1 MKLSSP
7 LSWIMATLGVCACVV
22 GVLILTAPQAVP
34 VWSAISS
41 ILAVTGG
48 VALGVGALFGLSVP
62 SGTKDRWLQVTR
74 STAVVV
80 CFVVTGSGVRAYL
93 DLQEARQIST
103 DILIDRPELGPG
115 AATLR
120 PNLKNARVIAPDRPH
135 NPQDIVA
142 GDRFDRTTR
151 TRSFA
156 VNTNAQ
162 GFRGAPYTTPAPGF
176 RIAIVGDSFVFGW
189 GVTEAQAVPQQL
201 QSATGI
207 EVLNLGIPAAS
218 IPMLT
223 TMVEKQAATWDADI
237 ILFCEW
243 PQVGVPAND
252 RQFTTAL
259 RRMQIAAKG
268 AKFAMVLP
276 PVSTFDPLR
285 ADAGPQAVARIREL
299 AGDIPVFSLSDP
311 IRAHGGEGV
320 ELRTEG
326 NRQTLVRVPGDSI
339 LVQGVGDPDT
349 IAPEIIAMFEQ
360 DTTLSEPLFFD
371 GGHTNVQGNQVAA
384 VALQQWLHSL
394 RWLP

>member
-1 MKLSSP
+1 MGP
-7 LSWIMATLGVCACVV
+7 LTVCVVVV
-22 GVLILTAPQAVP
+22 GVLILTAPEGVP
-34 VWSAISS
+34 AGSAISS
-41 ILAVTGG
+41 LLLLTGG
-48 VALGVGALFGLSVP
+48 VALGVGALFTFSVP
-62 SGTKDRWLQVTR
+62 AGSQNRWLQVAR

-80 CFVVTGSGVRAYL
+80 TFVAVGSGVRAFL

-120 PNLKNARVIAPDRPH
+120 PNLKDAQVVSPDRPH

-142 GDRFDRTTR
+142 GNRLDRTTR
-151 TRSFA
+151 TRTFT
-156 VNTNAQ
+156 VNTNPQ
-162 GFRGAPYTTPAPGF
+162 GYRGAPFRTPAPGF

-189 GVTEAQAVPQQL
+189 GVSESLAVPQQL
-201 QSATGI
+201 QAATGL

-223 TMVEKQAATWDADI
+223 TLVEQQAAFWDADI

-243 PQVGVPAND
+243 PEVGVPAND

-259 RRMQIAAKG
+259 RRMQIAANG

-285 ADAGPQAVARIREL
+285 AFAGPTAVARIREL

-311 IRAHGGEGV
+311 IRAHGGTGV
-320 ELRTEG
+320 VLQTEG
-326 NRQTLVRVPGDSI
+326 NRQTLVRVPGSSV
-339 LVQGVGDPDT
+339 LAQGMGDPET
-349 IAPEIIAMFEQ
+349 IAPEIIALFEQ
-360 DTTLSEPLFFD
+360 DSSLSEPLFFD
-371 GGHTNVQGNQVAA
+371 GGHTNAEGNQVAA
-384 VALQQWLHSL
+384 LALQQWLHSL

>member
-1 MKLSSP
+1 
-7 LSWIMATLGVCACVV
+7 VCGAVV
-22 GVLILTAPQAVP
+22 GALIFTAPDAVP
-34 VWSAISS
+34 VWYAVSS
-41 ILAVTGG
+41 VLALTVG
-48 VALGVGALFGLSVP
+48 VALGVGVLFAFSVP
-62 SGTKDRWLQVTR
+62 AGTQNRWLQVIR

-80 CFVVTGSGVRAYL
+80 IFVAAGSGVRAFL

-103 DILIDRPELGPG
+103 DILVDRPDLGPG

-120 PNLKNARVIAPDRPH
+120 ANLKNARVVSPDRPH

-142 GDRFDRTTR
+142 GDRLERTTR
-151 TRSFA
+151 TRTFA
-156 VNTNAQ
+156 VNTSPQ
-162 GFRGAPYTTPAPGF
+162 GHRSPPFPTPAPGF

-189 GVTEAQAVPQQL
+189 GVAEPEAVPQQL

-223 TMVEKQAATWDADI
+223 TLVERQAASWDADI

-243 PQVGVPAND
+243 PEVGDPSNEA
-252 RQFTTAL
+252 QFSAAL
-259 RRMQIAAKG
+259 RRMKAAAGK

-285 ADAGPQAVARIREL
+285 AFAGPQAVARIREI
-299 AGDIPVFSLSDP
+299 AGEIPVLSLSDT

-320 ELRTEG
+320 ELRTKG
-326 NRQTLVRVPGDSI
+326 TRQTLVRVPGDT
-339 LVQGVGDPDT
+339 LLAQGNGDFET
-349 IAPEIIAMFEQ
+349 IAPEIIAVFEQ
-360 DTTLSEPLFFD
+360 DSTLSEPLFFD
-371 GGHTNVQGNQVAA
+371 GGHTNAQGNRVAA
-384 VALQQWLHSL
+384 IALQQWLNSL